1 MSDTVKIAGHPEWT
15 LSLVT
20 EETRSLLERLFE
32 LYLYDFSE
40 MEHADV
46 AEDGLF
52 RPPAPPWIAR
62 FIDQP
67 HRHAFIMR
75 VAGKPAG
82 VVLLDEQSP
91 MPQSAHRRYLAAF
104 FVMRAYRRRGLG
116 AEVAR
121 HLFDRFPGPWQV
133 LEVAANPAAQQF
145 WRGIIGA
152 YTGGRYTER
161 WLNEREIVQEFDT
174 ADRVDR

>member
-1 MSDTVKIAGHPEWT
+1 MTTIAGHPEWT
-15 LSLVT
+15 LSRVT
-20 EETRSLLERLFE
+20 EESRTLLERLFE

-40 MEHADV
+40 MEHSDV

-62 FIDQP
+62 FIGQP
-67 HRHAFIMR
+67 GRHAFIMR
-75 VAGKPAG
+75 VSEKPAG
-82 VVLLDEQSP
+82 VVLLDEHSP
-91 MPQSAHRRYLAAF
+91 MPGSAHRRSLAAF

-116 AEVAR
+116 AAVAR
-121 HLFDRFPGPWQV
+121 DLFDRYPGPWQV
-133 LEVAANPAAQQF
+133 LEVAANPTAQHF
-145 WRGIIGA
+145 WRGVIGA

-174 ADRVDR
+174 VDRVAR

>member
-1 MSDTVKIAGHPEWT
+1 MSATTTIGGRPEWT

-46 AEDGLF
+46 ADDGLF

-62 FIDQP
+62 FIGQP
-67 HRHAFIMR
+67 RRHAFVMR

-82 VVLLDEQSP
+82 LVLLDEQSP
-91 MPQSAHRRYLAAF
+91 MPESAHRCYLAAF

-116 AEVAR
+116 AAVAR

-133 LEVAANPAAQQF
+133 LEVAANPTAQHF

-174 ADRVDR
+174 ADKVEP